1 MVMTRRGFSALVGVL
16 AAGGALARPGVV
28 LAGAKAD
35 KDLGSA
41 LAALEKRI
49 DARLGVAVL
58 DTATGRSWGH
68 RTDERFPMC
77 STFKALLCGAVLARV
92 DEGKERLDRRVR
104 YTAGDLVT
112 YSPTTKERVGTG
124 MTMAEI
130 CEAAMTL
137 SDNTAAN
144 LILDSLGGPAALT
157 AFVRT
162 LGDSVTRLDRRET
175 ELNTAIPGDP
185 RDTTTPAAMA
195 GNLQVLAVGNRLSA
209 VSRDQFNVWMV
220 ATKTGD
226 ARLRAG
232 LPKDWR
238 VGDKTGTG
246 DYGTAND
253 VAVIWPPGRKPL
265 VVSVYVT
272 QTKASLDDRNAVIA
286 EVGRLVR
293 GVVEA

>member
-1 MVMTRRGFSALVGVL
+1 MILTRRGFSALVGAL
-16 AAGGALARPGVV
+16 AAGGALARPGIA
-28 LAGAKAD
+28 LAAGKAD
-35 KDLGSA
+35 KDLGGT

-68 RTDERFPMC
+68 RADERFPMC
-77 STFKALLCGAVLARV
+77 STFKALACGAVLARV

-112 YSPTTKERVGTG
+112 YSPATKEGVGAG
-124 MTMAEI
+124 MTVAEI

-144 LILDSLGGPAALT
+144 LILDSLGGPVALT
-157 AFVRT
+157 AFVRS
-162 LGDSVTRLDRRET
+162 LGDAVTRLDRRET

-195 GNLQVLAVGNRLSA
+195 GSLRALAVGDHLSA
-209 VSRDQFNVWMV
+209 SSREQFNAWMV
-220 ATKTGD
+220 ATRTGD

-238 VGDKTGTG
+238 IGDKTGTG
-246 DYGTAND
+246 DHGTAND

-272 QTKASLDDRNAVIA
+272 QTKASLDDRNAAIA

-293 GVVEA
+293 ELVV

>member
-1 MVMTRRGFSALVGVL
+1 MTLTRRGFSALVGALV
-16 AAGGALARPGVV
+16 AGGALARPGLVFAAGKAEKD
-28 LAGAKAD
+28 LAG
-35 KDLGSA
+35 A

-49 DARLGVAVL
+49 DARLGVSIL
-58 DTATGRSWGH
+58 DTGTGRSWGH
-68 RTDERFPMC
+68 RADERFPLC
-77 STFKALLCGAVLARV
+77 STFKALACGAVLARV

-112 YSPTTKERVGTG
+112 YSPVTKEHVGEG
-124 MTMAEI
+124 MTVAEI

-137 SDNTAAN
+137 SDNTAGN

-157 AFVRT
+157 AFLRT

-195 GNLQVLAVGNRLSA
+195 GSVRTLAVGNRLSA
-209 VSRDQFNVWMV
+209 ASRDQFNAWMV

-226 ARLRAG
+226 ARLRVG
-232 LPKDWR
+232 FPKEWR
-238 VGDKTGTG
+238 IGDKTGTG

-253 VAVIWPPGRKPL
+253 VAVIWPPDRKPV
-265 VVSVYVT
+265 VVSAYVT

-286 EVGRLVR
+286 EVGRLARTLV
-293 GVVEA
+293 GG

>member
-1 MVMTRRGFSALVGVL
+1 MILTRRGFSALVGSL
-16 AAGGALARPGVV
+16 AVGGALARPGMA
-28 LAGAKAD
+28 LAAGKAD
-35 KDLGSA
+35 KDLAGT

-58 DTATGRSWGH
+58 DTATGRSWGY
-68 RTDERFPMC
+68 RADERFPMC
-77 STFKALLCGAVLARV
+77 STFKALACGAVLARV

-112 YSPTTKERVGTG
+112 HSPVTKERVGDG
-124 MTMAEI
+124 MTVAEI
-130 CEAAMTL
+130 CEATMTL

-144 LILDSLGGPAALT
+144 LILDGMGGPAALT
-157 AFVRT
+157 AFVRS

-195 GNLQVLAVGNRLSA
+195 GSLRALAVGDRLSA
-209 VSRDQFNVWMV
+209 ASREQFNAWMV
-220 ATKTGD
+220 ATRTGD

-232 LPKDWR
+232 FPKDWR

-246 DYGTAND
+246 AYGTAND

-265 VVSVYVT
+265 VVSAYVT
-272 QTKASLDDRNAVIA
+272 QSKASLDDRNAVIA
-286 EVGRLVR
+286 DVGRAVR
-293 GVVEA
+293 GLVA